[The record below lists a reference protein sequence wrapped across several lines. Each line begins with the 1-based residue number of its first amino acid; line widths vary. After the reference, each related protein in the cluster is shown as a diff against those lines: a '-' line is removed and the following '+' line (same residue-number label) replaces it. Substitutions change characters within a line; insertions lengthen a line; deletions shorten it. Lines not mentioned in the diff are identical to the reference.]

1 MSDER
6 SGRPPAPD
14 LEMLDLEAD
23 DAIDLEAATRD
34 ALAAVEAVHSASNPP
49 VAPAA
54 AEPEPAADDEEVNRL
69 QAEIADL
76 RDRSVRTLADFD
88 NFRKRAERER
98 EEQRRYALSEVL
110 RDFLAI
116 NDNIALALQAGG
128 TAEDVKRG
136 VEMIGKQLRDLLRR
150 YGVEEVAAQG
160 ERFDPAIHE
169 AVSRAEDPHVLEPT
183 VSEVLRRGYRVHER
197 LLRPAMVKVVVPGEN
212 TPEPAPSEPA

>member
-1 MSDER
+1 MNDDSTV
-6 SGRPPAPD
+6 PPAD
-14 LEMLDLEAD
+14 TDVEMLDLGGTED
-23 DAIDLEAATRD
+23 VDLDAAAAA
-34 ALAAVEAVHSASNPP
+34 ALAAVEAGRRHA
-49 VAPAA
+49 VAPEEA
-54 AEPEPAADDEEVNRL
+54 PEERGTERQLAKL
-69 QAEIADL
+69 QAEIAEL

-110 RDFLAI
+110 RDFLGI
-116 NDNIALALQAGG
+116 QDNLDLAQQAGG
-128 TAEDVKRG
+128 SADDVRRG

-169 AVSRAEDPHVLEPT
+169 AVSRGEDPHVLEPT

-197 LLRPAMVKVVVPGEN
+197 LLRPAMVKVVVPAPADGGANPVGLGE
-212 TPEPAPSEPA
+212 S

>member
-34 ALAAVEAVHSASNPP
+34 ALAAVEAVHSASN
-49 VAPAA
+49 APAA
-54 AEPEPAADDEEVNRL
+54 PDPDPAPGADDAAVNRL

-76 RDRSVRTLADFD
+76 RDRSVRTLADYD

-98 EEQRRYALSEVL
+98 EEQRKYALSEVL

-128 TAEDVKRG
+128 TADDVKRG

-197 LLRPAMVKVVVPGEN
+197 LLRPAMVKVVVPGDN
-212 TPEPAPSEPA
+212 PSEAAPGETS

>member
-34 ALAAVEAVHSASNPP
+34 ALAAVEAVHSASN
-49 VAPAA
+49 APAA
-54 AEPEPAADDEEVNRL
+54 PDPDPAPAADDAAVNRL

-76 RDRSVRTLADFD
+76 RDRSVRTLADYD

-98 EEQRRYALSEVL
+98 EEQRKYALSEVL

-128 TAEDVKRG
+128 TADDVKRG

-197 LLRPAMVKVVVPGEN
+197 LLRPAMVKVVVPGDN
-212 TPEPAPSEPA
+212 PSEAAPGETS